1 MKISMSRICVAITL
15 SLAALFSQTPAQ
27 TTITG
32 SLAGQAL
39 DPSGAAIPDAQVFL
53 QSRNTGRQ
61 QTTNTDGQ
69 GKYVFPRLE
78 PGSYRLHVEKT
89 GFKTAAIEEIT
100 LSINQSR
107 VANIQLGVGTASA
120 SVTVESRPET
130 VQSQTAEVSLLV
142 DDRRLKDLP
151 LNGKNYQR
159 LVYLAPGVSN
169 GYVEISNVVVSG
181 ARSITNNY
189 TLDGLGNNDERSYLG
204 APLDGGASSGDFGRI
219 GPNLVSTEALQEFR
233 VITSNADAS
242 YGRGSGGQI
251 NAITKSGTNNFHGS
265 AYDYWRNSTLDARDF
280 FNRGP
285 FFTEDGRAKTP
296 PFNQHLF
303 GASLGGPIVREK
315 HFFFGN
321 FEGFRQRLEQ
331 TAGSTI
337 PNAALINLMPGEL
350 RSLYS
355 AYYID
360 RGIVPA
366 TGNPTGQF
374 QPLVAS
380 ERDAAIAAGFPVTL
394 FDGNLGNGE
403 AGTSLISTTTP
414 RNVRQESLMVRT
426 DHRLT
431 NRLSLSARFAY
442 ARPHLEFNTTGLP
455 ESLNVFRQKY
465 YAPLLQAVYTISPRQ
480 IIEVRGSVVRSES
493 FTGNAAPFSEKLL
506 SLGVNPDSGLIVSAN
521 GNGLPL
527 DLGGGHVGFVDN
539 QTTPQTA
546 VVHTLT
552 RGRLTLRSGIDLRR
566 LNINVK
572 NTAAATPNYTFSNFV
587 GVDGFLGAS
596 PSQAEAITTT
606 SRLANFGT
614 NGGPP
619 TPMRGW
625 RGWQQEYFA
634 QGDWRVSQDLTLN
647 LGLRYSYFS
656 VYREVDNFAS
666 NLFAVKPSG
675 EVDPTVSPFTYGL
688 TANKALPISDQFPL
702 YQPDRNNFQP
712 RIGVAWNIR
721 GHGATVL
728 RAAYGTYIDRF
739 YQLFNTNNVTNI
751 PFATASEGTQVPFRL
766 NNPVGVNASIPRL
779 SAVDPTF
786 RNPFTHRYNVTVER
800 KLTANSSISAGY
812 VGARASGLQRILT
825 PNGSANVPQD
835 ARPDQRFSTLS
846 VLGGYASSRY
856 DSLQIFGKQR
866 FATGIDF
873 SIAYTFSRSR
883 DNSSSE
889 VTWQPSYP
897 SLINLGASSAP
908 GFQGG
913 VSQFVPRLFSA
924 EWANSDFD
932 VRHNFVLS
940 HVVDLPFG
948 QGRRF
953 VSGRSAIE
961 RLVGGWSYLG
971 FLQLRSG
978 DPFTVVIG
986 QDVYDLGAA
995 NAARPELLR
1004 GSLKDVYAS
1013 GSRDRAQY
1021 LLPRSEALQILG
1033 TPADVRDPFSGIGRN
1048 AFTSPGVAVYDASF
1062 MKRTA
1067 LTEKVSLNFEV
1078 NIFNVF
1084 NRAQF
1089 SAPIA
1094 NLSNPLFGAIT
1105 STRAGFTP
1113 RQIQLGAKIVF

>member
-1 MKISMSRICVAITL
+1 MRRICVAIAL
-15 SLAALFSQTPAQ
+15 GLLALCSPITAQ

-32 SLAGQAL
+32 SLAGQVL
-39 DPSGAAIPDAQVFL
+39 DPSGAAIPDAQVQL
-53 QSRNTGRQ
+53 QSRNTGRRL
-61 QTTNTDGQ
+61 TTNTDGQ
-69 GKYVFPRLE
+69 GKYVFSRLE
-78 PGSYRLHVEKT
+78 PGSYQLQVEKS
-89 GFKTAAIEEIT
+89 GFQTATIEEIP
-100 LSINQSR
+100 LSINQSI
-107 VANIQLGVGTASA
+107 VANIPLSVGTSTA
-120 SVTVESRPET
+120 SVTVQARPEA

-159 LVYLAPGVSN
+159 LVYLAPGVSS
-169 GYVEISNVVVSG
+169 GHVDISNVVVSG
-181 ARSITNNY
+181 ARSVTNNY
-189 TLDGLGNNDERSYLG
+189 TLDGLGSNDERSYLG

-219 GPNLVSTEALQEFR
+219 GPNLISTEALQEFR

-251 NAITKSGTNNFHGS
+251 NAITKSGTNDFHGS
-265 AYDYWRNSTLDARDF
+265 VYDYWRNSALDARDF

-285 FFTEDGRAKTP
+285 FFNEDGTAKTP

-303 GASLGGPIVREK
+303 GASLGGPIAREK
-315 HFFFGN
+315 HFFFGS

-350 RSLYS
+350 RALYS

-360 RGIVPA
+360 RGITPP

-374 QPLVAS
+374 QPLAAS
-380 ERDAAIAAGFPVTL
+380 ERAAAVAAGFPAAL
-394 FDGNLGNGE
+394 FDGDLGNGE

-414 RNVRQESLMVRT
+414 RNIRQESVMVRT

-431 NRLSLSARFAY
+431 DRLSLSARFAY

-455 ESLNVFRQKY
+455 GSLNVYRQKY
-465 YAPLLQAVYTISPRQ
+465 YAPLIQAVYTVSPRQ
-480 IIEVRGSVVRSES
+480 VIEVRGSVVRSES

-506 SLGVNPDSGLIVSAN
+506 SLGVNPDSGLIISAS
-521 GNGLPL
+521 GNGLQL
-527 DLGGGHVGFVDN
+527 DLGGGHVGFIDN

-546 VVHTLT
+546 VAHTWT
-552 RGRLTLRSGIDLRR
+552 RGQLTLRSGIDLRR
-566 LNINVK
+566 LNINVR
-572 NTAAATPNYTFSNFV
+572 NTAAATPNYTFTNFV

-596 PSQAEAITTT
+596 PDQAEAITTT
-606 SRLANFGT
+606 SRLANYGA

-634 QGDWRVSQDLTLN
+634 QGDWRVRGDLTLN

-656 VYREVDNFAS
+656 VYSEADNLAS
-666 NLFAVKPSG
+666 NLYAVKPSG

-712 RIGVAWNIR
+712 RIGAAWDIGGR
-721 GHGATVL
+721 GSTVI
-728 RAAYGTYIDRF
+728 RAAYGAYIDRF

-751 PFATASEGTQVPFRL
+751 PFATASEGTLVAFRL
-766 NNPVGVNASIPRL
+766 NDPVGVNASIPRL
-779 SAVDPTF
+779 SVVDPTF
-786 RNPFTHRYNVTVER
+786 RNPLTHRYNITIER
-800 KLTANSSISAGY
+800 KLTADSSVSVGY
-812 VGARASGLQRILT
+812 VGARAGGLPRILT
-825 PNGSANVPQD
+825 PNGTANVPQE

-856 DSLQIFGKQR
+856 DSLQMFGKQR
-866 FATGIDF
+866 FAPGIDL
-873 SIAYTFSRSR
+873 SIAYTFSRSK

-897 SLINLGASSAP
+897 SLINLGASPAP

-913 VSQFVPRLFSA
+913 GSQFVQRPLSA

-940 HVVDLPFG
+940 HVIDLPFG
-948 QGRRF
+948 RGRRF
-953 VSGRSAIE
+953 VSSRSAVE
-961 RLVGGWSYLG
+961 RIVGGWSYLG

-978 DPFTVVIG
+978 EPFTVVLG

-995 NAARPELLR
+995 NAARPGLLR

-1013 GSRDRAQY
+1013 GNRDRAQY
-1021 LLPRSEALQILG
+1021 LAPRSEALQILG
-1033 TPADVRDPFSGIGRN
+1033 TPSDVRNPFSAIGRN
-1048 AFTSPGVAVYDASF
+1048 AFTSPEMAAYDASF

-1067 LTEKVSLNFEV
+1067 LTEKVSLNFEI

-1089 SAPIA
+1089 SAPVA
-1094 NLSNPLFGAIT
+1094 NLSSPLFGSIT

-1113 RQIQLGAKIVF
+1113 RQIQFGAKIVF

>member
-1 MKISMSRICVAITL
+1 MKISINRICMAITL
-15 SLAALFSQTPAQ
+15 GLMALCSPVAAQ
-27 TTITG
+27 TTIIG
-32 SLAGQAL
+32 SLAGQVL
-39 DPSGAAIPDAQVFL
+39 DPSGAVIPGARIIL
-53 QSRNTGRQ
+53 QNRNTGQ
-61 QTTNTDGQ
+61 QLTTNTDGE
-69 GKYVFPRLE
+69 GKYLFSRLE
-78 PGSYRLHVEKT
+78 PGSYRLQVEKT
-89 GFKTAAIEEIT
+89 GFQTAVMEEVT
-100 LSINQSR
+100 LSINQSI
-107 VANIQLGVGTASA
+107 VANIQLSIGTATA
-120 SVTVESRPET
+120 SVTVQARPEV

-159 LVYLAPGVSN
+159 LVYLAPGVSS
-169 GYVEISNVVVSG
+169 GHADISNVVVSG
-181 ARSITNNY
+181 ARSVANNY

-204 APLDGGASSGDFGRI
+204 APLDGGASSGEFGRI

-265 AYDYWRNSTLDARDF
+265 AYDYWRNSALDARDF
-280 FNRGP
+280 FDLE
-285 FFTEDGRAKTP
+285 FFNEDGTAKAA

-303 GASLGGPIVREK
+303 GASLGGPIAREK

-321 FEGFRQRLEQ
+321 FEGFRQRLERPV
-331 TAGSTI
+331 SPTI

-350 RSLYS
+350 RSLYT
-355 AYYID
+355 AYYIN

-366 TGNPTGQF
+366 TGNPGGRF
-374 QPLVAS
+374 DPLVES
-380 ERDAAIAAGFPVTL
+380 ERIDAIDAGFPRDL
-394 FDGNLGNGE
+394 FDGDLGNGE
-403 AGTSLISTTTP
+403 AGTSLINTTTP
-414 RNVRQESLMVRT
+414 RNIRQKSILVRT

-431 NRLSLSARFAY
+431 NRLYLSARFAY

-455 ESLNVFRQKY
+455 GSLNVYRQKY

-480 IIEVRGSVVRSES
+480 VIEVRGSVVRTES
-493 FTGNAAPFSEKLL
+493 FTGNVAPFSEELVR
-506 SLGVNPDSGLIVSAN
+506 LGVNPDSGLIISAN

-527 DLGGGHVGFVDN
+527 DLGGGHVGFIDN

-552 RGRLTLRSGIDLRR
+552 RGRITLRSGIDLRR
-566 LNINVK
+566 LNINVR
-572 NTAAATPNYTFSNFV
+572 NTAAATPNYTFTNLV

-596 PSQAEAITTT
+596 PGQAEAITTN
-606 SRLANFGT
+606 SRLANFGA

-634 QGDWRVSQDLTLN
+634 QGDWRVTGDLTLN

-656 VYREVDNFAS
+656 VYHEVDNLAS

-675 EVDPTVSPFTYGL
+675 EMDPTVSPFAYGP
-688 TANKALPISDQFPL
+688 TANRVLPISDQLPL

-712 RIGVAWNIR
+712 RIGVAWNIG
-721 GHGATVL
+721 GHGSTVL

-751 PFATASEGTQVPFRL
+751 PFATASEGTKVAFRL
-766 NNPVGVNASIPRL
+766 EDPVGVDEAIPRL

-786 RNPFTHRYNVTVER
+786 RNPLTHHYNVTVER
-800 KLTANSSISAGY
+800 RLTASSSISAGY
-812 VGARASGLQRILT
+812 VGARASALPRILT
-825 PNGSANVPQD
+825 PNGTANVGQEY
-835 ARPDQRFSTLS
+835 RPDQRFSTFS
-846 VLGGYASSRY
+846 ILGGYASSRY

-866 FATGIDF
+866 FARGIDL
-873 SIAYTFSRSR
+873 SVAYTFGRSR

-889 VTWQPSYP
+889 VTWQPSFP
-897 SLINLGASSAP
+897 SLINLGASP
-908 GFQGG
+908 EDDFQGG
-913 VSQFVPRLFSA
+913 GSQFVPRPFSA
-924 EWANSDFD
+924 EWANSDFN

-940 HVVDLPFG
+940 HVIELPFG
-948 QGRRF
+948 RGRRF
-953 VSGRSAIE
+953 ASSRSTIE
-961 RLVGGWSYLG
+961 RIVGGWSYLG

-978 DPFTVVIG
+978 EPFTVVLG

-995 NAARPELLR
+995 NAARPGLLQ
-1004 GSLKDVYAS
+1004 GSLEDVYAS
-1013 GSRDRAQY
+1013 GGRDRTQY
-1021 LLPRSEALQILG
+1021 LLPELDVRKFLG
-1033 TPADVRDPFSGIGRN
+1033 TPADVSNPFSAIGRN
-1048 AFTSPGVAVYDASF
+1048 AFTSPGVAAYDVSF

-1067 LTEKVSLNFEV
+1067 LTEKVSLNFEI

-1089 SAPIA
+1089 STPIA
-1094 NLSNPLFGAIT
+1094 NLSNPLFGLIT
-1105 STRAGFTP
+1105 STRAGYTP

>member
-1 MKISMSRICVAITL
+1 MKISINRICMAITL
-15 SLAALFSQTPAQ
+15 GLAALCSPIAAQ

-32 SLAGQAL
+32 SLAGQVL
-39 DPSGAAIPDAQVFL
+39 DPSGAVIPGAQVLL
-53 QSRNTGRQ
+53 QNRNTGQ
-61 QTTNTDGQ
+61 QLTTNTDGE
-69 GKYVFPRLE
+69 GKYLFSRLE
-78 PGSYRLHVEKT
+78 PGSYRLQVEKT
-89 GFKTAAIEEIT
+89 GFQTAAMEDVT
-100 LSINQSR
+100 LSINQSI
-107 VANIQLGVGTASA
+107 VANIQLSVGTATA
-120 SVTVESRPET
+120 SVTVQAQPEV

-159 LVYLAPGVSN
+159 LVYLAPGVSS
-169 GYVEISNVVVSG
+169 GHTDISNVVVSG
-181 ARSITNNY
+181 ARSVANNY
-189 TLDGLGNNDERSYLG
+189 TLDGLGNNDERSYLSV
-204 APLDGGASSGDFGRI
+204 PLDGGASSGDFGRI

-265 AYDYWRNSTLDARDF
+265 VYDYWRNSALDARNFFDLEF
-280 FNRGP
+280 FN
-285 FFTEDGRAKTP
+285 EDGTAKAA

-303 GASLGGPIVREK
+303 GASLGGPIAREK

-321 FEGFRQRLEQ
+321 FEGFRQRLERPV
-331 TAGSTI
+331 SPTI
-337 PNAALINLMPGEL
+337 PNATLINLMPGEL
-350 RSLYS
+350 RSLYT
-355 AYYID
+355 AYYIN

-366 TGNPTGQF
+366 TGNPGGRF
-374 QPLVAS
+374 DPLVES
-380 ERDAAIAAGFPVTL
+380 ERIDAIDAGFPRDL
-394 FDGNLGNGE
+394 FDGDAGNGE

-414 RNVRQESLMVRT
+414 RNIRQESILVRT

-442 ARPHLEFNTTGLP
+442 ARPHLEFNTTGIP
-455 ESLNVFRQKY
+455 GDLNVYRQKY

-480 IIEVRGSVVRSES
+480 VIEVRGSVVRTES
-493 FTGNAAPFSEKLL
+493 FTGNVVPFSEELL
-506 SLGVNPDSGLIVSAN
+506 GLGVNPDSGLIISAN
-521 GNGLPL
+521 GNGPTL
-527 DLGGGHVGFVDN
+527 DFGGGHVGFIDN

-596 PSQAEAITTT
+596 PDQAEAITTN
-606 SRLANFGT
+606 SRLANFGA

-625 RGWQQEYFA
+625 RGWQQEYFV
-634 QGDWRVSQDLTLN
+634 QGDWRVTGDLTLN

-656 VYREVDNFAS
+656 VYREVDNLAS

-675 EVDPTVSPFTYGL
+675 EVDPRVSPFAYGP
-688 TANKALPISDQFPL
+688 TANTVLPISDQFPL

-712 RIGVAWNIR
+712 RIGVAWNIG

-751 PFATASEGTQVPFRL
+751 PFATASEGTLVAFRL
-766 NNPVGVNASIPRL
+766 KDPVGVNASIPRL

-786 RNPFTHRYNVTVER
+786 RNPLTHRYNITVER

-812 VGARASGLQRILT
+812 VGARASGLPRILT
-825 PNGSANVPQD
+825 PNGTANVPQE

-866 FATGIDF
+866 FARGIDL
-873 SIAYTFSRSR
+873 SVAYTFSRSR

-889 VTWQPSYP
+889 VTWQPNFP
-897 SLINLGASSAP
+897 SLINLGASP
-908 GFQGG
+908 EDDFQGG
-913 VSQFVPRLFSA
+913 GSQFVPRPVSA

-940 HVVDLPFG
+940 HVIELPFG
-948 QGRRF
+948 RGRRF
-953 VSGRSAIE
+953 FSARSTVE
-961 RLVGGWSYLG
+961 RIVGGWSYLG

-978 DPFTVVIG
+978 DPFTVALG
-986 QDVYDLGAA
+986 EDVYDLGAA
-995 NAARPELLR
+995 NAARPGLLQ
-1004 GSLKDVYAS
+1004 GSLGDVYAS
-1013 GSRDRAQY
+1013 GGRDRAQY
-1021 LLPRSEALQILG
+1021 LLPRLEALQILG
-1033 TPADVRDPFSGIGRN
+1033 TPADVRDPFSAIRRN
-1048 AFTSPGVAVYDASF
+1048 AFTSPGVAAYDASF

-1067 LTEKVSLNFEV
+1067 LTEKVALNFEV

-1094 NLSNPLFGAIT
+1094 NLSNPLFGVVT
-1105 STRAGFTP
+1105 STRAGYTP